1 MYKLLVKFLA
11 TLVIIIRV
19 IVRVTK
25 DSIVEYGPVVY
36 NEYEMFIF
44 IAMLNGYGTWILVFR
59 VAQEFS
65 RKLYKQL

>member
-11 TLVIIIRV
+11 TLVVLIRV
-19 IVRVTK
+19 IIRVTK
-25 DSIVEYGPVVY
+25 DSIVEYGSIVY
-36 NEYEMFIF
+36 SEYEMFIF
-44 IAMLNGYGTWILVFR
+44 IAILNGYGTWILVFR